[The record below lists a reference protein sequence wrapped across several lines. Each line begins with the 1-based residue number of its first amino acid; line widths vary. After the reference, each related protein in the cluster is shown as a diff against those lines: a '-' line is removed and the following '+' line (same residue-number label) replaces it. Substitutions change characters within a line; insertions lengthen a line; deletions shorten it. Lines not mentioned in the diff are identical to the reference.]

1 MSPAHQQLTLPW
13 WADESPQDAGGGEGA
28 PRPAPRGGGRS
39 GQGRPQPSGTPAM
52 QGEDE
57 RPAPVHETA
66 DPAPPEALPVFRHPR
81 AQHEIRLGHALVAF
95 ELKRVRRRSI
105 GMVVGVD
112 GLSVRAPRWV
122 GWTEIEAALQDKAR
136 WICAK
141 LAEQRE
147 RERQQAAARIEW
159 REGAVVPV
167 LGESV
172 ILVLDA
178 RQAGARLH
186 EDAEALP
193 GVPRKTLHLGLPQSA
208 TAEQIRDA
216 VTAWLQRHAL
226 EHFKLRVGHYAAQLG
241 VTVSSLRLSS
251 ARTRWGSASVDGS
264 IRLHWRL
271 IHFGPAIVDYVVA
284 HELAHLKEM
293 NHSPRFWGVVRS
305 VLPEYDHAREQLRH
319 AVIPD

>member
-1 MSPAHQQLTLPW
+1 MSAHQQLTLPW
-13 WADESPQDAGGGEGA
+13 WSDESPAEGA
-28 PRPAPRGGGRS
+28 ASTPAVVPDMPDRVDRGRS
-39 GQGRPQPSGTPAM
+39 RPGAPKAPGKGQGDEASARQ
-52 QGEDE
+52 QGLTRD
-57 RPAPVHETA
+57 PGPV
-66 DPAPPEALPVFRHPR
+66 DNLPVFRHPQ
-81 AQHEIRLGHALVAF
+81 AHHEIRLGNALVAF

-105 GMVVGVD
+105 GMVVGVE

-122 GWTEIEAALQDKAR
+122 GWTEIETALTEKAR
-136 WICAK
+136 WICTK

-147 RERQQAAARIEW
+147 RERQQAAARIDW

-178 RQAGARLH
+178 RKPGAHLH
-186 EDAEALP
+186 EDAQALP

-208 TAEQIRDA
+208 APEQIRD
-216 VTAWLQRHAL
+216 VVNAWLQRYAL
-226 EHFKLRVGHYAAQLG
+226 AHFDQRVTHFAAQLG
-241 VTVSSLRLSS
+241 VAVSRLRLSS

-305 VLPEYDHAREQLRH
+305 VLPEYDQAREQLRH